1 MLVDQCRQIE
11 NIYEKLFSHFGPLH
25 WWPGDSPFEVMVG
38 AVLTQAVSWNNAA
51 RAVNNLKA
59 AELLSVEGMLAIPR
73 TELAELIRPA
83 LYHGQKARK
92 LQELMGFISGHYEGS
107 LEKMFRAEFETLR
120 TQLLSVWGIGPETA
134 DSILL
139 YAGEYPVFVVD
150 AYTIRI
156 FSRIG
161 LISEKTKY
169 REMQL
174 FLHNNCRKEV
184 YFYNEYHAL
193 LVNLGKDFCR
203 KNKPLCQSCPIS
215 TACGL
220 GIQNM

>member
-11 NIYEKLFSHFGPLH
+11 NIYEKLISHFGPLH